1 MKKLLSIILCVSM
14 LLCMMVPAFAQPQ
27 KSMDISVVSD
37 IHYFPEEYIGSL
49 NGFYY
54 RRTVDNDLKLEQYAD
69 EIIDEAIREILAK
82 GSKYVFIA
90 GDNAM
95 GCEYLSHQLLTAKL
109 KTLTDAGVK
118 VYTIP
123 GNHDISRPDKISK
136 KFVVDDPSA
145 TVIKAGNTY
154 IDDRIEEVR
163 GTTKSEFAA
172 LYADFGYGD
181 DKNIIARD
189 PNGSLSY
196 TAVLDNG
203 YRLIAIDANEYD
215 GELCTGK
222 KKLEGELLEWV
233 KAQINSC
240 REAGDTPLLMMHY
253 GLLEKYTMQSL
264 IMGGNFLDNGEE
276 LANEFASLGVQYA
289 FTGHSHANDIARAV
303 SDSGDTLYE
312 ICTGSLVL
320 HGSPIRHVEFD
331 ETDCSIRTVFP
342 SSIEGI
348 DDYQDF
354 CREYYYDNGGVRTII
369 RNRGIFDATE
379 AVAGFLSTGEE
390 SYEKIYDFFLE
401 LMTMVI
407 DDLLATELDHGIT
420 VEKMLT
426 EMYREHYAGD
436 ETLTPEMSDA
446 TDTLLN
452 GKRFEYA
459 LDMVFSS
466 ISIVSGLENI
476 LKFNPIHNTFID
488 DAFEKVLA
496 FLPAK
501 ILGIIF
507 GEFCRGIF
515 IDTYPPDNNIDIVNG
530 VAYEPNGTPCVSAEE
545 STAEQIRHYFD
556 ALFLI

>member
-1 MKKLLSIILCVSM
+1 MKKIISVILAISIVF
-14 LLCMMVPAFAQPQ
+14 CMAIPAFASTE
-27 KSMDISVVSD
+27 KKMNISVVSD

-49 NGFYY
+49 NGFNY

-69 EIIDEAIREILAK
+69 EIIDEAIREILAN
-82 GSKYVFIA
+82 GSKTVLIA

-95 GCEYLSHQLLTAKL
+95 GCEYLSHEKLTAKL
-109 KTLTDAGVK
+109 KKLTDAGVK
-118 VYTIP
+118 VYTVP

-136 KFVVDDPSA
+136 KFVVDDPDA
-145 TVIKAGNTY
+145 TVVKAGNTY
-154 IDDRIEEVR
+154 VDDRIEEVR
-163 GTTKSEFAA
+163 GTTKSEFVE
-172 LYADFGYGD
+172 LYKDFGYGND
-181 DKNIIARD
+181 SSIITRD
-189 PNGSLSY
+189 TNGSLSY
-196 TAVLDNG
+196 VAALDNG
-203 YRLIAIDANEYD
+203 YRLIAVDANEYD
-215 GELCTGK
+215 GELCTGE
-222 KKLEGELLEWV
+222 KKLEGELLDWV
-233 KAQINSC
+233 VSQIN
-240 REAGDTPLLMMHY
+240 EAKAAGDTPLLMMHY

-276 LANEFASLGVQYA
+276 LAEKFASLGVKYV
-289 FTGHSHANDIARAV
+289 FTGHSHANDIARFTT
-303 SDSGDTLYE
+303 DDGDTVYE

-320 HGSPIRHVEFD
+320 HGSPIRHVSFNE
-331 ETDCSIRTVFP
+331 ENCSIRTVFP
-342 SSIEGI
+342 ESIEGI

-354 CREYYYDNGGVRTII
+354 CREYYYDGGGVRTII

-379 AVAGFLSTGEE
+379 AVAEFLSTNDK

-407 DDLLATELDHGIT
+407 DNLLATELDKGIT

-446 TDTLLN
+446 TDTLIN

-476 LKFNPIHNTFID
+476 LKFNPLHNTFID
-488 DAFEKVLA
+488 DAVEKVLA
-496 FLPAK
+496 FIPAK

-515 IDTYPPDNNIDIVNG
+515 IDTYPPDNNIDIVDG
-530 VAYEPNGTPCVSAEE
+530 VAYEPDGTPCVSDEE
-545 STAEQIRHYFD
+545 STAEQIKYYFST
-556 ALFLI
+556 LF